1 MPDDKAAYLAMIQ
14 LIITRMGANSFILKG
29 WNVTLVSA
37 LFALSVKDSN
47 TRFVMI
53 AFLPALVFWILDA
66 YYLRQE
72 RLFRKL
78 YDEASLSTAQNPI
91 VPLFSMATGKYQSN
105 VEGMFFTMF
114 SPTIV
119 FLHGTVF
126 LTVILVILLLRTT
139 Q

>member
-1 MPDDKAAYLAMIQ
+1 
-14 LIITRMGANSFILKG
+14 
-29 WNVTLVSA
+29 
-37 LFALSVKDSN
+37 
-47 TRFVMI
+47 MI

-66 YYLRQE
+66 YYLQQE

-78 YDEASLSTAQNPI
+78 YDEASLSTAQKSI

-105 VEGMFFTMF
+105 VEGMFFHH
-114 SPTIV
+114 V
-119 FLHGTVF
+119 FAHHCLSTWNSF